1 MFYYIVSLIVLT
13 KITPTKLK
21 VFFESYDVVWSF
33 PNKKQDKGINP
44 PRFKRFFC
52 VLNVG
57 TVVEGK
63 QCGFPLH
70 WIHVDGWTGRE
81 DKPTQCPMK
90 LSERNVFCQKRTKHV
105 QAPKETASL
114 KIYLPEIWSAK
125 RSCFTHKPTATIQV
139 LRQSRGSEKI
149 VKWIGSLLWLK
160 PSRVTA
166 QRNPKILTWTVFGET
181 ICQISWGF
189 WCDLQTKK
197 SFLIDECGID
207 IKSCKQK

>member
-1 MFYYIVSLIVLT
+1 MTHGESNFQFSEQLSGWHSSFIWKSSSKNLQVRCFINYFVSIIVST

-33 PNKKQDKGINP
+33 PNKKQDKGITPP

-63 QCGFPLH
+63 QSGFPLH

-90 LSERNVFCQKRTKHV
+90 LSERNKLLLPEENETRSFCSQRNRY
-105 QAPKETASL
+105 L
-114 KIYLPEIWSAK
+114 KIYLPEICSAK
-125 RSCFTHKPTATIQV
+125 RWFHYKTATKRFSV
-139 LRQSRGSEKI
+139 SVG
-149 VKWIGSLLWLK
+149 G
-160 PSRVTA
+160 
-166 QRNPKILTWTVFGET
+166 NET
-181 ICQISWGF
+181 ISEISWVF
-189 WCDLQTKK
+189 DVTCKK
-197 SFLIDECGID
+197 SPFWSMNVE
-207 IKSCKQK
+207 